1 MWNLSVDEGR
11 GRGKWKRNKL
21 AKEEGMRLRK
31 RERRYKEMRKKVEY
45 ERKEVH
51 GKGGGKRWKFVGER
65 GERGCSYIAVLH
77 ELFGKVIYRSII
89 TSGCS

>member
-1 MWNLSVDEGR
+1 MDEGR

-51 GKGGGKRWKFVGER
+51 GKGGGKR
-65 GERGCSYIAVLH
+65 
-77 ELFGKVIYRSII
+77 
-89 TSGCS
+89 